1 MSGSSVGYKN
11 KLGSMTVPKTMTA
24 MDEFAVKLAQTVINH
39 RWLVIL
45 ATLLFT
51 GLVASGTQYL
61 QFSNNYRDFFSE
73 ANPELR
79 AFEDLQST
87 YTKNDNIFFA
97 IVPPDGDVVSNETLS
112 LVEELTEKAWQIP
125 YSIRVDSLSNFQHT
139 EAEEDDLI
147 VEDLVKGADGLSPD
161 QLARI
166 KNIALT
172 EPLLKNQIISGDSRA
187 TAVNVVV
194 QYPEKALTEVPE
206 AVGFA
211 RNLRD
216 EMKVKYPDHE
226 IRMIGVSMLNN
237 AFQEAAMA
245 DSMTMIPIMY
255 LVLLVLMAVT
265 VRTVSG
271 TSVTLLMIG
280 FASLIGMGVLGF
292 SGTPMDPMV
301 LTAPTIIMTLA
312 IADSV
317 HILITMR
324 NSMKEGMSK
333 NEALV
338 EAVRVNF
345 LAVMV
350 TSLTTAIG
358 FLALNFSDA
367 PPFWHLGNVSAI
379 GIVMAWILSVT
390 FLPAMMSFLPVR
402 APKAASGDA
411 QSAMARLADF
421 VVGNH
426 KKLFFGIGAL
436 GVILVAGVPRIEF
449 NDQWTE
455 YFDESIEFRRDSDY
469 ATQFFGFYPIEFSVL
484 ANGEGG
490 VSDPEFLEKLDAFS
504 QFLREQPNV
513 THVYSLADIMKRL
526 NKNLHA
532 DDDTW
537 YRLPDD
543 RELSAQYLLLY
554 ELSLPYGLDLNDRV
568 NIDKSATRVTA
579 TLTNTSTAETKAF
592 LDASRDWIAAN
603 APDYMKATVPT
614 SAQVMFTYVAERNVN
629 SMITGNVIAILAI
642 AVVMMI
648 ALRSARLGL
657 LSIVP
662 NGLPIVAAFGA
673 WAFMVGTVGFSVA
686 AVASVSLGIV
696 VDDTVH
702 FLSKFVR
709 GIREKGYDTAGAIK
723 YAFEMVGMALVVNT
737 VVLVIGFSYLAT
749 SHFKINAD
757 LGLLTALAIMLA
769 LLFDFLFLPALM
781 LLGADKLITGKT
793 SKGALEDVQ
802 QPAQ

>member
-1 MSGSSVGYKN
+1 M
-11 KLGSMTVPKTMTA
+11 PKTMTA

-147 VEDLVKGADGLSPD
+147 VEDLIKGADGLSPN

-172 EPLLKNQIISGDSRA
+172 EPLLRNQIISGDSRA

-216 EMKVKYPDHE
+216 EMKAKYPNHE

-324 NSMKEGMSK
+324 NSMKEGMTK

-402 APKAASGDA
+402 APKPATGGA

-426 KKLFFGIGAL
+426 KKLFYGIGAL
-436 GVILVAGVPRIEF
+436 GVVLVAGVPRIEF

-532 DDDTW
+532 DDDSW

-592 LDASRDWIAAN
+592 LDASRDWIAEN
-603 APDYMKATVPT
+603 APEYMKATVPT

-648 ALRSARLGL
+648 ALKSARLGL

-723 YAFEMVGMALVVNT
+723 YAFEMVGMALIVNT

-793 SKGALEDVQ
+793 SKGAPEDVQ

>member
-1 MSGSSVGYKN
+1 MISGSM
-11 KLGSMTVPKTMTA
+11 LLPKTMTA
-24 MDEFAVKLAQTVINH
+24 MDEFAVKLAKTVISH

-51 GLVASGTQYL
+51 GLVANGTQYL

-97 IVPPDGDVVSNETLS
+97 IVPPDGDVISNETLS
-112 LVEELTEKAWQIP
+112 LVEELTERAWQIP
-125 YSIRVDSLSNFQHT
+125 FSIRVDSLSNFQHT

-147 VEDLVKGADGLSPD
+147 VEDLVKGAEGLSEE
-161 QLARI
+161 QLARV

-187 TAVNVVV
+187 TAVNVVI
-194 QYPEKALTEVPE
+194 QYPEKSLTEVPE

-211 RNLRD
+211 RGLRD
-216 EMKVKYPDHE
+216 EMKAKYPNHE

-237 AFQEAAMA
+237 AFQEAALA
-245 DSMTMIPIMY
+245 DSTTMIPIMY
-255 LVLLVLMAVT
+255 LVLLVLMAIT

-271 TSVTLLMIG
+271 TTVTLLMIG
-280 FASLIGMGVLGF
+280 FASIIGMGFLGY
-292 SGTPMDPMV
+292 SGTPADPMV

-324 NSMKEGMSK
+324 NSMKDGMSK
-333 NEALV
+333 RDALV

-379 GIVMAWILSVT
+379 GIVMAWILSVS
-390 FLPAMMSFLPVR
+390 FLPAMMSFMPVR
-402 APKAASGDA
+402 APKPANGSGE
-411 QSAMARLADF
+411 SAMARFADF
-421 VVGNH
+421 VVSHH
-426 KKLFFGIGAL
+426 KKLFYGIGAL
-436 GVILVAGVPRIEF
+436 GIVLVAGVPRIEF

-455 YFDESIEFRRDSDY
+455 YFDESIEFRGDSDY
-469 ATQFFGFYPIEFSVL
+469 ATQFFGFYPIEFSVQ

-490 VSDPEFLEKLDAFS
+490 VSDPEFLEKLDAFTE
-504 QFLREQPNV
+504 FLRAQPNV

-526 NKNLHA
+526 NKNLHG
-532 DDDTW
+532 DDESW
-537 YRLPDD
+537 HRLPDD

-579 TLTNTSTAETKAF
+579 TLTNTSTTETKAF
-592 LDASRDWIAAN
+592 LDASRAWIAEN
-603 APDYMKATVPT
+603 APDYMQATVPT

-629 SMITGNVIAILAI
+629 SMITGNIIAILAI
-642 AVVMMI
+642 AVVMMV
-648 ALRSARLGL
+648 ALKSARLGL

-709 GIREKGYDTAGAIK
+709 GVREKGYDTAGAIK
-723 YAFEMVGMALVVNT
+723 YAFEMVGMALIVNT
-737 VVLVIGFSYLAT
+737 VVLVIGFAYLAT

-757 LGLLTALAIMLA
+757 LGLLTALAITLA

-781 LLGADKLITGKT
+781 LMGADKLLTGKSAEGDT
-793 SKGALEDVQ
+793 KNA
-802 QPAQ
+802 

>member
-1 MSGSSVGYKN
+1 M
-11 KLGSMTVPKTMTA
+11 PKTMTA

-45 ATLLFT
+45 TTLLFT
-51 GLVASGTQYL
+51 FLVASGAQYL

-112 LVEELTEKAWQIP
+112 LVEELTERAWQIP

-147 VEDLVKGADGLSPD
+147 VEDLVKGAEGLSAD

-172 EPLLKNQIISGDSRA
+172 EPLLRNQIISGDSRA

-211 RNLRD
+211 RTMRD
-216 EMKVKYPDHE
+216 EIQAKYPDHE

-245 DSMTMIPIMY
+245 DSTTMIPIMY

-280 FASLIGMGVLGF
+280 FASAIGMGVLGF

-324 NSMKEGMSK
+324 NSMKEGMTK
-333 NEALV
+333 NDALV

-390 FLPAMMSFLPVR
+390 FLPAMMSLLPVR
-402 APKAASGDA
+402 APKPASGSD
-411 QSAMARLADF
+411 QSAMAKLADF

-426 KKLFFGIGAL
+426 KKLFYGIGAL

-532 DDDTW
+532 DDETW

-579 TLTNTSTAETKAF
+579 TLTNTSTTETKAF
-592 LDASRDWIAAN
+592 LDASRNWIAEN
-603 APDYMKATVPT
+603 APEYMKATVPT

-648 ALRSARLGL
+648 ALKSARLGI

-723 YAFEMVGMALVVNT
+723 YAFEMVGMALIVNT

-793 SKGALEDVQ
+793 NKGALEDVQ

>member
-1 MSGSSVGYKN
+1 M
-11 KLGSMTVPKTMTA
+11 PKTMTA
-24 MDEFAVKLAQTVINH
+24 MDEFAVKLANSVIRF

-45 ATLLFT
+45 ATLIVT
-51 GLVASGTQYL
+51 IVAASGTQYL
-61 QFSNNYRDFFSE
+61 KFSNNYRDFFSE
-73 ANPELR
+73 ANPELQ

-87 YTKNDNIFFA
+87 YTKNDNVFYA
-97 IVPPDGDVVSNETLS
+97 IVPPDGDVFTNETLA

-125 YSIRVDSLSNFQHT
+125 YSIRVDSLTNFQHT
-139 EAEEDDLI
+139 EAEDDDLI
-147 VEDLVKGADGLSPD
+147 VENLVTGAASLSATE
-161 QLARI
+161 LERVRA
-166 KNIALT
+166 IAVA
-172 EPLLKNQIISGDSRA
+172 EPLLRDQIVTGNSAA

-194 QYPEKALTEVPE
+194 QYPEKSLDEVPE
-206 AVGFA
+206 AVSYA
-211 RNLRD
+211 REIRD
-216 EMKVKYPDHE
+216 TVQAKYPDHE

-237 AFQEAAMA
+237 AFQEAGMA
-245 DSMTMIPIMY
+245 DSMTMIPFMY
-255 LVLLVLMAVT
+255 VLLLVLMMVT
-265 VRTVSG
+265 VRSISG
-271 TSVTLLMIG
+271 TFVTLLMIG
-280 FASLIGMGVLGF
+280 FASSIGMGAAGYMGLAIDPIVL
-292 SGTPMDPMV
+292 S
-301 LTAPTIIMTLA
+301 APTIILTLA
-312 IADSV
+312 IADAV

-324 NSMKEGMSK
+324 NSMRSGMDK
-333 NEALV
+333 RAAII

-367 PPFWHLGNVSAI
+367 PPFWHLGNISAI

-390 FLPAMMSFLPVR
+390 FLPAMMSMLPMR
-402 APKAASGDA
+402 APKPIEGVRQSG
-411 QSAMARLADF
+411 MARLADF

-426 KKLFFGIGAL
+426 KKLFYGIGAL
-436 GVILVAGVPRIEF
+436 GILLVAAVPRIEF

-469 ATQFFGFYPIEFSVL
+469 ATEYFGFYPIEFSVQ

-490 VSDPEFLEKLDAFS
+490 VSDPDYLQTLDDFTEFLRA
-504 QFLREQPNV
+504 QPNV
-513 THVYSLADIMKRL
+513 THVYSLSDIMKRL
-526 NKNLHA
+526 NKNLHG
-532 DDDTW
+532 DDETW
-537 YRLPDD
+537 NRLPDD

-579 TLTNTSTAETKAF
+579 TLTNTSTIETKAF
-592 LDASRDWIAAN
+592 LDASRQWIAEN
-603 APDYMKATVPT
+603 APDYMQATVPT
-614 SAQVMFTYVAERNVN
+614 SAQVMFTYVAERNVE
-629 SMITGNVIAILAI
+629 SMIAGNIIAVIAIAL
-642 AVVMMI
+642 VMMV
-648 ALRSARLGL
+648 ALKSARLGA

-673 WAFMVGTVGFSVA
+673 WALLVGTVGFSVA

-709 GIREKGYDTAGAIK
+709 GMREKGYDAAGAIK

-737 VVLVIGFSYLAT
+737 VVLVIGFAYLAT
-749 SHFKINAD
+749 SHFKINSD
-757 LGLLTALAIMLA
+757 LGLLTALAIALA

-781 LLGADKLITGKT
+781 MMGADKLFTGK
-793 SKGALEDVQ
+793 ALEGDTDHVDQ
-802 QPAQ
+802 TA

>member
-1 MSGSSVGYKN
+1 M
-11 KLGSMTVPKTMTA
+11 PKTMTA

-51 GLVASGTQYL
+51 FLVASGAQYL

-112 LVEELTEKAWQIP
+112 LVEELTERAWQIP

-147 VEDLVKGADGLSPD
+147 VEDLVKGAENLSPD

-172 EPLLKNQIISGDSRA
+172 EPLLRNQIISGDSRA

-211 RNLRD
+211 RTMRD
-216 EMKVKYPDHE
+216 EIQAKYPNHE

-245 DSMTMIPIMY
+245 DSTTMIPIMY

-280 FASLIGMGVLGF
+280 FASAIGMGVLGF

-324 NSMKEGMSK
+324 NSMKEGMTK
-333 NEALV
+333 NDALV

-390 FLPAMMSFLPVR
+390 FLPAMMSLLPVR
-402 APKAASGDA
+402 APKPASGGD
-411 QSAMARLADF
+411 QSAMAKLADF

-426 KKLFFGIGAL
+426 KKLFYGIGAL

-532 DDDTW
+532 DDESW

-568 NIDKSATRVTA
+568 SIDKSATRVTA
-579 TLTNTSTAETKAF
+579 TLTNTSTTETKAF
-592 LDASRDWIAAN
+592 LDASRNWIAEN
-603 APDYMKATVPT
+603 APEYMKATVPT

-648 ALRSARLGL
+648 ALKSARLGI

-723 YAFEMVGMALVVNT
+723 YAFEMVGMALIVNT

-793 SKGALEDVQ
+793 NKGALEDVQ

>member
-1 MSGSSVGYKN
+1 M
-11 KLGSMTVPKTMTA
+11 PKTMTA
-24 MDEFAVKLAQTVINH
+24 MDEFAVKLANTVIQH
-39 RWLVIL
+39 RWLVIIT
-45 ATLLFT
+45 TLLVTF
-51 GLVASGTQYL
+51 LVASGTQHL
-61 QFSNNYRDFFSE
+61 KFSNNYRDFFSE

-87 YTKNDNIFFA
+87 YTKNDNIFYT
-97 IVPPDGDVVSNETLS
+97 IVPPNGEVITNETLS
-112 LVEELTEKAWQIP
+112 LVEELTEQAWQIP
-125 YSIRVDSLSNFQHT
+125 YSIRVDSLTNFQHT

-147 VEDLVKGADGLSPD
+147 VENLVTGADGLSAD
-161 QLARI
+161 QLARV
-166 KNIALT
+166 KSIALS
-172 EPLLKNQIISGDSRA
+172 EPLLRNQIISSDSRA

-194 QYPEKALTEVPE
+194 QYPEKSLDEVPE
-206 AVGFA
+206 AVTFA

-216 EMKVKYPDHE
+216 EMKAKYPDHE

-245 DSMTMIPIMY
+245 DSMTLIPFMY
-255 LVLLVLMAVT
+255 VLLLVLMAVT

-271 TSVTLLMIG
+271 TGVTVLMIG
-280 FASLIGMGVLGF
+280 FASAIGMGVLGF

-301 LTAPTIIMTLA
+301 LSAPTIIMTLA

-324 NSMKEGMSK
+324 NSMKGGMTK
-333 NEALV
+333 RDAIV

-390 FLPAMMSFLPVR
+390 FLPAMMSWMPVR
-402 APKAASGDA
+402 APKPAKANG
-411 QSAMARLADF
+411 QSAMAKLADF
-421 VVGNH
+421 VVGHH
-426 KKLFFGIGAL
+426 KMLFYGAGAIGVL
-436 GVILVAGVPRIEF
+436 LVAAVPRIEF

-469 ATQFFGFYPIEFSVL
+469 ATQFFGFYPIEFSVQ

-490 VSDPEFLEKLDAFS
+490 VSDPDFLQKLEDFTEFLRA
-504 QFLREQPNV
+504 QPNV
-513 THVYSLADIMKRL
+513 THVYSLSDIMKRL
-526 NKNLHA
+526 NRNLHS
-532 DDDTW
+532 DDNEW
-537 YRLPDD
+537 YRLPDE

-579 TLTNTSTAETKAF
+579 TLTNTSTIATKVF
-592 LDASRDWIAAN
+592 LDAARGWIAEN
-603 APDYMKATVPT
+603 APEYMQATVPT
-614 SAQVMFTYVAERNVN
+614 SAQVMFTYVAERNVS
-629 SMITGNVIAILAI
+629 SMITGNVIAIIAI
-642 AVVMMI
+642 AIVMMV
-648 ALRSARLGL
+648 ALKSARLGL

-673 WAFMVGTVGFSVA
+673 WALMVGTVGFSVA

-709 GIREKGYDTAGAIK
+709 GVREKGYDAAGAIK
-723 YAFEMVGMALVVNT
+723 YAFEMVGMALIVNT
-737 VVLVIGFSYLAT
+737 VVLVIGFAYLAT

-757 LGLLTALAIMLA
+757 LGLLTALAIGLA

-781 LLGADKLITGKT
+781 LMGADKLFTGKT
-793 SKGALEDVQ
+793 LEGGTDNVDQ
-802 QPAQ
+802 TA